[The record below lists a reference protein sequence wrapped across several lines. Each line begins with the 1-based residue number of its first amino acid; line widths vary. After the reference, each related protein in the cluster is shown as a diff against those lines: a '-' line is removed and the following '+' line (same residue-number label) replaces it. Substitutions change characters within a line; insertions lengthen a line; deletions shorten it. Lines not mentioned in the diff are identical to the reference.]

1 MKHGQAGKYLSC
13 RSRIETEMKE
23 DLRYD
28 RLFWK
33 TALQDSE
40 EAFRELFFEFFP
52 ALCVYAANIVGDKE
66 TARDIVQETFFKIW
80 KNRKKIEL
88 ESSFRNFLI
97 TSVRNQCTDI
107 LRKRM
112 VSDRFASQSSSSQE
126 LPDQSPEEIY
136 TINELEQLIGQA
148 IQKLPPNIR
157 EAFEMNRF
165 KGMTYNEIAQQMSL
179 SPKTIEAYISK
190 ALNILRVEL
199 KDYLPLLYLFL

>member
-1 MKHGQAGKYLSC
+1 MGRLIHSLRK
-13 RSRIETEMKE
+13 RIEIKMKE
-23 DLRYD
+23 DLHYD
-28 RLFWK
+28 QLFLK

-52 ALCVYAANIVGDKE
+52 ALCIYAANIVGDDE

-88 ESSFRNFLI
+88 ESSFRNFLV
-97 TSVRNQCTDI
+97 TTVRNQCTDI
-107 LRKRM
+107 LRKRT
-112 VSDRFASQSSSSQE
+112 VRDRFASQSFSTQE
-126 LPDQSPEEIY
+126 TPDQSPEDIY
-136 TINELEQLIGQA
+136 TINELEQIIGEA

-165 KGMTYNEIAQQMSL
+165 KRMTYNEIAQQMSL

-190 ALNILRVEL
+190 ALNILRIEL
-199 KDYLPLLYLFL
+199 KDYLPLLCLFL

>member
-1 MKHGQAGKYLSC
+1 
-13 RSRIETEMKE
+13 MKE
-23 DLRYD
+23 DLHYD

-88 ESSFRNFLI
+88 KSSFRNFLI

-112 VSDRFASQSSSSQE
+112 VRLATD
-126 LPDQSPEEIY
+126 SPS
-136 TINELEQLIGQA
+136 NH
-148 IQKLPPNIR
+148 PR
-157 EAFEMNRF
+157 
-165 KGMTYNEIAQQMSL
+165 
-179 SPKTIEAYISK
+179 
-190 ALNILRVEL
+190 LRNYQTNPL
-199 KDYLPLLYLFL
+199 KKSIPSTS